1 MKKTIKALEF
11 QKVRGDL
18 KFWLEKWLDN
28 FFRGDLKFWL
38 EKWLDN
44 FLGGSEGVSEKA
56 RKSLMEYEGFYGSE
70 FSYKGGPYPNFT
82 KLGEN
87 RRKIRKNLSK
97 KDYNFFTVAT

>member
-11 QKVRGDL
+11 HIFRGDL

-44 FLGGSEGVSEKA
+44 VFGRFSGDF
-56 RKSLMEYEGFYGSE
+56 RKSQEILNG
-70 FSYKGGPYPNFT
+70 
-82 KLGEN
+82 
-87 RRKIRKNLSK
+87 
-97 KDYNFFTVAT
+97 V